1 MQYLYATIR
10 YKMRRIFRS

>member
-1 MQYLYATIR
+1 MQYSYAAIQ